1 MNIDLSPRF
10 QELVHEQIGIITA
23 VKYPE
28 DAACW
33 FNGLIE
39 KISVLDTFPEAG
51 RLSRVPD
58 LANNGIREIVY
69 GTFIAYYV
77 IQGDVCRLISLRRCE
92 MNIASTSDL

>member
-10 QELVHEQIGIITA
+10 QELVHEQIGIIKA
-23 VKYPE
+23 VKYHE
-28 DAACW
+28 DAARW

>member
-28 DAACW
+28 DAARW

-58 LANNGIREIVY
+58 LANNGIREAEY
-69 GTFIAYYV
+69 
-77 IQGDVCRLISLRRCE
+77 
-92 MNIASTSDL
+92 ASREVPGKASPPNCGRS